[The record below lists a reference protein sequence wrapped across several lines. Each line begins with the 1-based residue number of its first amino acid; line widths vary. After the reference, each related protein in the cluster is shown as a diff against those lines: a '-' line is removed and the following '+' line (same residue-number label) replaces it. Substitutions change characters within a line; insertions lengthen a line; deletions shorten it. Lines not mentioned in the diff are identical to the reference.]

1 MRVIAGSA
9 RGARLDVAAGSA
21 TRPFLALARGA
32 LFNSLLGRL
41 EGARV
46 LDLYAGSGALGL
58 EALSRGARSAV
69 FVERDRKAVA
79 ALQGNIARCGFAAA
93 ARIVA
98 GDALA
103 VLARLDAVFDA
114 VFIDPPFPD
123 PAGWVETGDGAV
135 LGRLLAPRLAAG
147 GIAALRIEGGRAP
160 PPAWKGMAVIRD
172 GVYGRSRV
180 RLYERKPGGGE

>member
-1 MRVIAGSA
+1 MRIIAGSA
-9 RGARLDVAAGSA
+9 RGARLDVAAESA

-79 ALQGNIARCGFAAA
+79 ALRNNIARCGFATA

-98 GDALA
+98 GD
-103 VLARLDAVFDA
+103 VLSVLERLDAVFDA

-123 PAGWVETGDGAV
+123 PAEWDENGDGAI
-135 LGRLLAPRLAAG
+135 LGRLLAPRLAEG
-147 GIAALRIEGGRAP
+147 GIAVLRIEGGRVS
-160 PPAWKGMAVIRD
+160 PPAWNGMAVVRD

-180 RLYERKPGGGE
+180 CLYERKPGGGE